1 MDKHLTKTRFTL
13 SVFYFISGIIFA
25 SFTSRIPGIQHKLML
40 NDASLGIVL
49 ACIPAGLMISMPFA
63 GYFTSRFKMRSLLI
77 AAALAYSVLL
87 LCLGFASSAWQV
99 SVVLFLF
106 GVSRTFF
113 NVSVNTCSIVL
124 QQQFKQSIVT
134 SFHGIWSLAAL
145 LGALLSMMLIGLD
158 VSMEYHF
165 LIVSIFSVTVVFF
178 FNGSIPEAGKG
189 QPKKKLFSAANK
201 GLLYLGFI
209 AAGSMFCEGMM
220 SDWSGIYFSKV
231 GGVTGQYYVLGYASY
246 LTTMVVGRFLGDW
259 FLGKYGEMTMLR
271 ASAFLLGIGFLVAV
285 VFPYPIL
292 IVIGFLL
299 VGFGVSC
306 FVPMIFLLAS
316 KNTVVPIGTAV
327 SSVSLLG
334 YIGFLFGPPII
345 GYLSETFGLQAAFI
359 SSILVALLI
368 GIAAMQVKQ
377 KQVIS

>member
-1 MDKHLTKTRFTL
+1 MTKSRLTV

-25 SFTSRIPGIQHKLML
+25 SFTSRIPGIQHKFSLNDVSLGLML
-40 NDASLGIVL
+40 AS
-49 ACIPAGLMISMPFA
+49 IPAGLIISMPFA
-63 GYFTSRFKMRSLLI
+63 GFFTNRFKMRSLLI
-77 AAALAYSVLL
+77 AAALSYSILL
-87 LCLGFASSAWQV
+87 LCLGYASAEWQV

-106 GVSRTFF
+106 GVSRTFY

-145 LGALLSMMLIGLD
+145 LGALLSMILIGWN
-158 VSMEYHF
+158 VTMENHF
-165 LIVSIFSVTVVFF
+165 MLVSIFSVIVVFF
-178 FNGSIPEAGKG
+178 FNGSIPETGKG

-201 GLLYLGFI
+201 GLLQLGFI

-246 LTTMVVGRFLGDW
+246 LTTMVLGRFLGDW
-259 FLGKYGEMTMLR
+259 FLGKYGEMVMVR
-271 ASAFLLGIGFLVAV
+271 ASAFLLGMGFLVAV

-299 VGFGVSC
+299 IGLGVSC

-316 KNTVVPIGTAV
+316 KNAVVPIGTAV

-334 YIGFLFGPPII
+334 YIGFLIGPPII
-345 GYLSETFGLQAAFI
+345 GYLSETFGLQVAFM
-359 SSILVALLI
+359 SSIVVALMI
-368 GIAAMQVKQ
+368 GVVALRFKQSQVR
-377 KQVIS
+377 S

>member
-1 MDKHLTKTRFTL
+1 LDKQLTKSRFTV

-25 SFTSRIPGIQHKLML
+25 SFTSRIPGIQQKFML
-40 NDASLGIVL
+40 NDASLGLML
-49 ACIPAGLMISMPFA
+49 ASIPAGLMISMPFA
-63 GYFTSRFKMRSLLI
+63 GYFTNRFKMRSLLLS
-77 AAALAYSVLL
+77 AAVAYSILL
-87 LCLGFASSAWQV
+87 LCLGYASAAWQV

-124 QQQFKQSIVT
+124 QQQFKRSIVT

-145 LGALLSMMLIGLD
+145 LGALLSMILIGWD
-158 VSMEYHF
+158 VSMENHF
-165 LIVSIFSVTVVFF
+165 LMVSIFSVIAVFV
-178 FNGSIPEAGKG
+178 FNASIPETGKG

-201 GLLYLGFI
+201 GLLQLGFI

-231 GGVTGQYYVLGYASY
+231 GGVTGQFYVLGYASY
-246 LTTMVVGRFLGDW
+246 LTTMVLGRFLGDW
-259 FLGKYGEMTMLR
+259 FLGKYGEMTMVR
-271 ASAFLLGIGFLVAV
+271 ASAILLGMGFLLAV
-285 VFPYPIL
+285 VLPDPIL

-299 VGFGVSC
+299 VGLGVSC

-316 KNTVVPIGTAV
+316 KNAEVPIGTAV

-334 YIGFLFGPPII
+334 YVGFLIGPPII
-345 GYLSETFGLQAAFI
+345 GYLSETFGLQAAFF
-359 SSILVALLI
+359 SSILVAILV
-368 GIAAMQVKQ
+368 GIVAMRFKQ
-377 KQVIS
+377 TQPKS

>member
-1 MDKHLTKTRFTL
+1 
-13 SVFYFISGIIFA
+13 
-25 SFTSRIPGIQHKLML
+25 ML
-40 NDASLGIVL
+40 NDASLGLML
-49 ACIPAGLMISMPFA
+49 ASIPAGLMVSMPFA
-63 GYFTSRFKMRSLLI
+63 GYFTNRFRMRALLI
-77 AAALAYSVLL
+77 AAALSYSILL
-87 LCLGFASSAWQV
+87 LCLGYASAAWQV

-124 QQQFKQSIVT
+124 QQQFKRSIVT

-145 LGALLSMMLIGLD
+145 LGALLSMVLIGWD
-158 VSMEYHF
+158 VSMENHF
-165 LIVSIFSVTVVFF
+165 LIVSVFSVVVLFF

-189 QPKKKLFSAANK
+189 QPRKKLFSAANK
-201 GLLYLGFI
+201 GLLQLGFI

-231 GGVTGQYYVLGYASY
+231 GGITGQYYVLGYASY
-246 LTTMVVGRFLGDW
+246 LTTMVLGRFLGDW
-259 FLGKYGEMTMLR
+259 FLGKYGEMTMVR
-271 ASAFLLGIGFLVAV
+271 ASAILLGTGFLLAV
-285 VFPYPIL
+285 IFPFPIL

-299 VGFGVSC
+299 IGLGISC

-316 KNTVVPIGTAV
+316 KNAEVPIGTAV

-334 YIGFLFGPPII
+334 YMGFLIGPPII
-345 GYLSETFGLQAAFI
+345 GYLSETFGLQAAFF

-368 GIAAMQVKQ
+368 GIVAFRFRQNQA
-377 KQVIS
+377 IS

>member
-1 MDKHLTKTRFTL
+1 
-13 SVFYFISGIIFA
+13 
-25 SFTSRIPGIQHKLML
+25 ML
-40 NDASLGIVL
+40 NDASLGL
-49 ACIPAGLMISMPFA
+49 MLSSIPAGLMVSMPFA
-63 GYFTSRFKMRSLLI
+63 GYFTNRFRMRALLI
-77 AAALAYSVLL
+77 AAALSYSILL
-87 LCLGFASSAWQV
+87 LCLGYASAAWQV

-124 QQQFKQSIVT
+124 QQQFKRSIVT

-145 LGALLSMMLIGLD
+145 LGALLSMMLIGWD
-158 VSMEYHF
+158 VSMENHF
-165 LIVSIFSVTVVFF
+165 LIVSVFSVVVLFF
-178 FNGSIPEAGKG
+178 FNASIPEAGKG
-189 QPKKKLFSAANK
+189 QPKKKLFSAENK
-201 GLLYLGFI
+201 GLLQLGFI

-246 LTTMVVGRFLGDW
+246 LTTMVLGRFLGDW
-259 FLGKYGEMTMLR
+259 FLGKYGEMTMVK
-271 ASAFLLGIGFLVAV
+271 ASAILLGAGFLVAV

-292 IVIGFLL
+292 IIAGFML
-299 VGFGVSC
+299 VGLGVSC

-316 KNTVVPIGTAV
+316 KNAEVPIGTAV

-334 YIGFLFGPPII
+334 YIGFLIGPPII
-345 GYLSETFGLQAAFI
+345 GYLSETFGLQVAFF

-368 GIAAMQVKQ
+368 GIVAFRFRQNQA
-377 KQVIS
+377 IP

>member
-1 MDKHLTKTRFTL
+1 MDNHLTKSRFTV

-25 SFTSRIPGIQHKLML
+25 SFTSRIPGIQQKFSL
-40 NDASLGIVL
+40 NDASLGLML
-49 ACIPAGLMISMPFA
+49 ASIPAGLIISMPFA
-63 GYFTSRFKMRSLLI
+63 GFFTNRFRMRSLLI
-77 AAALAYSVLL
+77 AAALSYSVLL
-87 LCLGFASSAWQV
+87 LCLGYATAEWQV
-99 SVVLFLF
+99 SLLLFLF

-124 QQQFKQSIVT
+124 QQSYRQSIVT

-145 LGALLSMMLIGLD
+145 LGALLSMILMGWD
-158 VSMEYHF
+158 VRMENHF
-165 LIVSIFSVTVVFF
+165 MAVSIFSVIVVFF
-178 FNGSIPEAGKG
+178 FNGSIPEASKG
-189 QPKKKLFSAANK
+189 QAKKKLFSAENK
-201 GLLYLGFI
+201 GLLQLGFI
-209 AAGSMFCEGMM
+209 AGGSMFCEGMM

-246 LTTMVVGRFLGDW
+246 LTTMVLGRFLGDW
-259 FLGKYGEMTMLR
+259 FLGKYGEMLMVR
-271 ASAFLLGIGFLVAV
+271 ASAILLGTGFLVAV

-299 VGFGVSC
+299 IGLGVSC

-316 KNTVVPIGTAV
+316 KNAVVPIGTAV

-334 YIGFLFGPPII
+334 YIGFLIGPPII

-359 SSILVALLI
+359 SSIVVALMI
-368 GIAAMQVKQ
+368 GIVAMRFKQ
-377 KQVIS
+377 RQVIS

>member
-1 MDKHLTKTRFTL
+1 
-13 SVFYFISGIIFA
+13 
-25 SFTSRIPGIQHKLML
+25 ML
-40 NDASLGIVL
+40 NDASLGLML
-49 ACIPAGLMISMPFA
+49 ASIPAGLMVSMPFA
-63 GYFTSRFKMRSLLI
+63 GYFTNRFRMRALLI
-77 AAALAYSVLL
+77 AAAFSYSILL
-87 LCLGFASSAWQV
+87 LCLGYASAAWQV

-124 QQQFKQSIVT
+124 QQQFKRSIVT

-145 LGALLSMMLIGLD
+145 LGALLSMMLIGWD
-158 VSMEYHF
+158 VSMENHF
-165 LIVSIFSVTVVFF
+165 LIVSVFSVVVLFF
-178 FNGSIPEAGKG
+178 FNGSIPEASKG

-201 GLLYLGFI
+201 GLLQLGFI

-231 GGVTGQYYVLGYASY
+231 GGVAGQYYVLGYASY
-246 LTTMVVGRFLGDW
+246 LTTMVMGRFFGDW
-259 FLGKYGEMTMLR
+259 FLEKYGEMAMVK
-271 ASAFLLGIGFLVAV
+271 ASAILLGAGFLVAV

-292 IVIGFLL
+292 IVVGFLL
-299 VGFGVSC
+299 VGLGVSC

-316 KNTVVPIGTAV
+316 KNAEVPIGTAV

-334 YIGFLFGPPII
+334 YIGFLIGPPII
-345 GYLSETFGLQAAFI
+345 GYLSETFGLQAAFF

-368 GIAAMQVKQ
+368 GIVAFRFRRNQAK
-377 KQVIS
+377 S

>member
-1 MDKHLTKTRFTL
+1 
-13 SVFYFISGIIFA
+13 
-25 SFTSRIPGIQHKLML
+25 ML
-40 NDASLGIVL
+40 NDASLGLIL
-49 ACIPAGLMISMPFA
+49 ASIPAGLMVSMPFA
-63 GYFTSRFKMRSLLI
+63 GYFTNRFRMRALLI
-77 AAALAYSVLL
+77 AAAFSYSILL
-87 LCLGFASSAWQV
+87 LCLGYASAAWQV

-124 QQQFKQSIVT
+124 QQQFKRSIVT

-145 LGALLSMMLIGLD
+145 LGALLSMMLIGWD
-158 VSMEYHF
+158 VSMENHF
-165 LIVSIFSVTVVFF
+165 LIVSVFSLVVLFF

-189 QPKKKLFSAANK
+189 QPRKKLFSAENK
-201 GLLYLGFI
+201 GLLQLGFI

-246 LTTMVVGRFLGDW
+246 LTTMVLGRFLGDW
-259 FLGKYGEMTMLR
+259 FLGKYGEMTMVK
-271 ASAFLLGIGFLVAV
+271 ASAILLGAGFLVAV
-285 VFPYPIL
+285 VFPNPIL
-292 IVIGFLL
+292 IIAGFML
-299 VGFGVSC
+299 VGLGVSC

-316 KNTVVPIGTAV
+316 KNAEVPIGTAV

-334 YIGFLFGPPII
+334 YIGFLIGPPII
-345 GYLSETFGLQAAFI
+345 GYLSETFGLQVAFF

-368 GIAAMQVKQ
+368 GIVAFRFRQNQAK
-377 KQVIS
+377 S